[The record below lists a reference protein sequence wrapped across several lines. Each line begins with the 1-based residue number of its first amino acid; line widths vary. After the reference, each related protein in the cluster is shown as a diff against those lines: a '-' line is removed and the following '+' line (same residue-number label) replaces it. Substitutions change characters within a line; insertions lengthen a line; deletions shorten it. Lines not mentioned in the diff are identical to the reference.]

1 MSPVATAILSVIA
14 GLVIGIVVM
23 LAIDH
28 SNLNSARAKSKELI
42 DEAQSKAD
50 TVLSRAKLEGQQKA
64 YDMKLKAEEEI
75 KAEKSKM
82 QAAENKLLRK
92 EDSLN
97 FREENLSNREKKL
110 NDKNRQIDDR
120 LAKMARMEEEK
131 QNLIEQQQK
140 ELERISHLSEE
151 DAHKELMETV
161 SRKFEKETAQYL
173 HDQEEEAE
181 NQAAANAR
189 NIIAAAIHRV
199 AQDETIERTVSTV
212 TLPSEDMKGRIIGR
226 EGRNI

>member
-110 NDKNRQIDDR
+110 NDKNRQ
-120 LAKMARMEEEK
+120 M
-131 QNLIEQQQK
+131 
-140 ELERISHLSEE
+140 
-151 DAHKELMETV
+151 
-161 SRKFEKETAQYL
+161 EKE
-173 HDQEEEAE
+173 
-181 NQAAANAR
+181 
-189 NIIAAAIHRV
+189 
-199 AQDETIERTVSTV
+199 S
-212 TLPSEDMKGRIIGR
+212 
-226 EGRNI
+226 